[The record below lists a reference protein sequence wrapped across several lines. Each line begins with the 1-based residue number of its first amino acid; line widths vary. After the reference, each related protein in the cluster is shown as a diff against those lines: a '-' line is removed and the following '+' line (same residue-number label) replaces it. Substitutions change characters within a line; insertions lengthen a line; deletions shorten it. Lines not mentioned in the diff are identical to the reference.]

1 MARVVHLTRGRDG
14 IARSAT
20 VRTKDGEFQRPV
32 VKLAPVLQPDNDVFL
47 TENRAGDVGA
57 SNQNLNF
64 NVKT

>member
-32 VKLAPVLQPDNDVFL
+32 VKLAPALHPDNDVFL
-47 TENRAGDVGA
+47 TEKRAGDVGA
-57 SNQNLNF
+57 ELKN
-64 NVKT
+64 